1 MSFTSLAVASPAS
14 EQMKSKKKKH
24 ESMDIPATDAPS
36 LAEAEEKTDA
46 LRYGVINLD
55 KPSNSSTHKVVA
67 WIKRILRAEK
77 TGHSGT
83 FDPKVTGNLIV
94 YVDRTTRLIKLQQGA
109 GKEYVCVARFHAVV
123 PDTERVARALEVL
136 TGSPIFSTGGV

>member
-1 MSFTSLAVASPAS
+1 MSSLDKSTHKVRTGHYTLLPSGHSTLKHPLTKPSAS
-14 EQMKSKKKKH
+14 
-24 ESMDIPATDAPS
+24 
-36 LAEAEEKTDA
+36 
-46 LRYGVINLD
+46 YGVINLD

-67 WIKRILRAEK
+67 WNKRILRAEK
-77 TGHSGT
+77 TGYSGT

-94 YVDRTTRLIKLQQGA
+94 YVDRTTRLIKSQQGA

-136 TGSPIFSTGGV
+136 TGSPIFSTGGVWWVHT